1 MVLVILILLKDS
13 TLLIDC
19 ETLLNLKM
27 EEFVINESYIVKLI
41 ILRVTGFELEIV
53 NNCDYEDIL
62 KAVRTTFSIFMFFM
76 DSITI

>member
-1 MVLVILILLKDS
+1 
-13 TLLIDC
+13 
-19 ETLLNLKM
+19 M

>member
-1 MVLVILILLKDS
+1 M
-13 TLLIDC
+13 LIDC

-53 NNCDYEDIL
+53 NSCDYEDIL

>member
-1 MVLVILILLKDS
+1 M
-13 TLLIDC
+13 LIDC